1 MDVTSKSQWWYTHDL
16 SECWTLTLQA
26 SFHFFSLDFSL
37 SPATFSQEK
46 GKVKPHEFDK
56 YEVPRDP
63 PVVERF
69 TGFTLSSGFA
79 EVSSPGSRLGNSSHS
94 DTNWRGGKKKWLKL
108 LTAPILLCFNSQH
121 CSLKTWICRSTSQAT
136 CYPSMKPAPT
146 RWRPLKRSENTF
158 DDMLHLECVMT
169 LNDGEFS
176 LRWGIRD
183 HCKSSCIWIICCKC
197 MYNMNECICVY
208 YIHIPAAAKWHSQT
222 CANLR
227 FNSLLDVW
235 ICLQLSLGR
244 TSSIQ
249 MVTTKKPG
257 RSLMNTSLSFLAK
270 ERLEIW
276 KPCCLRPQWF
286 TIHEVSQHEL
296 GYKLGW
302 HALWHRLLWQPR
314 CTKFLGFC
322 TKRCSTCTLEGV
334 SGYTGYL
341 MIQYLKRVLA
351 RNMVQLI
358 WELLKTISKWDD
370 CWYGLI
376 FVTGS
381 ENSFL

>member
-1 MDVTSKSQWWYTHDL
+1 MIWG
-16 SECWTLTLQA
+16 ECWTLTLQA
-26 SFHFFSLDFSL
+26 SFHFFFPWFQSLPCNFFRGERESQASRVWQIWGSTGSTGRWEVHRVHFVQRICRSVIARESSWKQL
-37 SPATFSQEK
+37 TFRHQLKRRE
-46 GKVKPHEFDK
+46 
-56 YEVPRDP
+56 
-63 PVVERF
+63 
-69 TGFTLSSGFA
+69 
-79 EVSSPGSRLGNSSHS
+79 
-94 DTNWRGGKKKWLKL
+94 KKWLKL

-208 YIHIPAAAKWHSQT
+208 YIPHIPAAAKWHSQT